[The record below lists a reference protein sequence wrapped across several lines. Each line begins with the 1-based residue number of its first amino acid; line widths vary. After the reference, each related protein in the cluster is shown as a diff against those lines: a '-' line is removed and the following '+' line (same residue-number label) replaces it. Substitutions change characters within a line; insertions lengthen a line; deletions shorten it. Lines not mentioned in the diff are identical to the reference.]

1 MHVCSVALGMSLW
14 DPMDCIAPGSS
25 VHGILQARTLEWVA
39 MPSSR
44 GSFQPRDW
52 TCISCIAGRFFT
64 AEPPGKPFNKH
75 ILIQTWERHD
85 SYFFRSLE
93 SSEKKC
99 SWHCRLQY
107 QAEGKNN
114 FGKVLSNTEGTGAE
128 CPRWWFSRCL
138 FSPEAAHN
146 TARKSAASLL
156 TPLPTAAK
164 LVKPFL
170 SFLLTQG
177 NISNL
182 IRDNLIFPP
191 RDFLWVLTTTGPVR
205 VGPRTT
211 WALRGQWHLLG
222 GGKKRVLLMEAEFCL
237 RWKLKMAKEK
247 KKKTTLIL
255 WASKS
260 RVFSTSSPEI
270 MFSFLN
276 LSPSSWRS
284 TSSKSPPLT
293 SRPSS
298 IHLSIPVAPR
308 LHLLSPLQMPGSIPR
323 GQGFPFAK
331 LGR

>member
-1 MHVCSVALGMSLW
+1 
-14 DPMDCIAPGSS
+14 MDCSPPGSS

-52 TCISCIAGRFFT
+52 TCTSCVAGRFFT

-99 SWHCRLQY
+99 SWRCWLQY

-138 FSPEAAHN
+138 FSPEAAHY
-146 TARKSAASLL
+146 TARKSAASLV
-156 TPLPTAAK
+156 TPLPLAAK
-164 LVKPFL
+164 LVLPFL

-191 RDFLWVLTTTGPVR
+191 RDFLWALTTTGPVR
-205 VGPRTT
+205 VGPSNYVSPQGTVTSSRS
-211 WALRGQWHLLG
+211 GE
-222 GGKKRVLLMEAEFCL
+222 KKEFCL
-237 RWKLKMAKEK
+237 WR
-247 KKKTTLIL
+247 
-255 WASKS
+255 
-260 RVFSTSSPEI
+260 
-270 MFSFLN
+270 LN
-276 LSPSSWRS
+276 FVYAES
-284 TSSKSPPLT
+284 
-293 SRPSS
+293 
-298 IHLSIPVAPR
+298 
-308 LHLLSPLQMPGSIPR
+308 
-323 GQGFPFAK
+323 
-331 LGR
+331 